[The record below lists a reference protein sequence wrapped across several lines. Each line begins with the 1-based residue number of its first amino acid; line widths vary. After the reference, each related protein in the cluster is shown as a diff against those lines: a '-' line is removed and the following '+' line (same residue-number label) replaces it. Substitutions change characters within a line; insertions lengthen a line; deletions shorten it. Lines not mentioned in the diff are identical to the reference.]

1 MLLCKHWTPKQ
12 HGDDGADGAGNGN
25 GDDDDDD
32 D

>member
-12 HGDDGADGAGNGN
+12 HGDDGADGAGNG
-25 GDDDDDD
+25 DDDDDD